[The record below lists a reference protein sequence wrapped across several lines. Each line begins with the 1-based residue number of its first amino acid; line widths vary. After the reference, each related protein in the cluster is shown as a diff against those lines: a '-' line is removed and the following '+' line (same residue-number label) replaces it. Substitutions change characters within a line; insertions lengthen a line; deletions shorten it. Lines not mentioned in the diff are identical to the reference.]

1 MSKMS
6 KVGDEFIKEL
16 NEIKNLRRKD
26 IDKDLAREISN
37 ERLTEGLIK
46 MAEWDAMKIKL
57 IKEPRD
63 LFKDK
68 KKTI

>member
-6 KVGDEFIKEL
+6 KIGDEFIKEL